1 MKLPHPLSRQFLRA
15 VGITAKAITCWVF
28 GSWTE
33 GEARAEVN
41 RARAMIGRPPL
52 ASTPERKS

>member
-1 MKLPHPLSRQFLRA
+1 MMNHLRA
-15 VGITAKAITCWVF
+15 VGITARALACWVF

-41 RARAMIGRPPL
+41 RARAMIGR
-52 ASTPERKS
+52 TPAGRGPGQ

>member
-1 MKLPHPLSRQFLRA
+1 MITLHLRA
-15 VGITAKAITCWVF
+15 VGITAKALACWVF

-33 GEARAEVN
+33 NEARTEVN

-52 ASTPERKS
+52 EMRE